1 MKTVI
6 QRLAAPMALLMLA
19 TLVTLVGNLLA
30 DLAYAWL
37 DPRVT
42 YK

>member
-19 TLVTLVGNLLA
+19 TLVACVGRFA
-30 DLAYAWL
+30 A
-37 DPRVT
+37 
-42 YK
+42 